1 MKVELQYIIFVVD
14 IRGLIWGEN
23 LVGSLGFGS
32 YYKSYLW
39 REKKNYSLI
48 VGKFIG
54 IIKIFYVY
62 IFLIILF

>member
-32 YYKSYLW
+32 YYKSYFW

-48 VGKFIG
+48 VGNFNWNYKD
-54 IIKIFYVY
+54 
-62 IFLIILF
+62 FLCLYILFCD